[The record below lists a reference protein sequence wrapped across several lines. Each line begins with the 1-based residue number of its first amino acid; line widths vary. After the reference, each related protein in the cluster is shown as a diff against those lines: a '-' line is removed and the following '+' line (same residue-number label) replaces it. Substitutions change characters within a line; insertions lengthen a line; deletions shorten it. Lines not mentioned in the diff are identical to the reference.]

1 MTSELKQMLARIVR
15 FEEPYDEGS
24 RTIMPVH
31 VTLGLHIQR
40 NAIIELRAPRS
51 AVNLLWS
58 LAPQYAGKV
67 INLSFER
74 GEEIGGRLYLR
85 GVRILR

>member
-1 MTSELKQMLARIVR
+1 MTCVNLPATIVR
-15 FEEPYDEGS
+15 FETPYEEGS

-31 VTLGLHIQR
+31 VSLGKHIQR

-67 INLSFER
+67 IQLSWER
-74 GEEIGGRLYLR
+74 AEEIGGRLYLR
-85 GVRILR
+85 GVKILR